1 MRVHI
6 ECVHFATSEQ
16 NLLVEAMIE
25 NVFMRWEEVEDK
37 RKKVV
42 LVEGIKEEI
51 DLTRKPIVMAEGTGR
66 HLGSQDLGINFE
78 I

>member
-37 RKKVV
+37 RKQVV

-51 DLTRKPIVMAEGTGR
+51 ELTRKPIVMAEGTGKTFKFSG
-66 HLGSQDLGINFE
+66 LGDKL
-78 I
+78 